1 MDRDT
6 MSSHLRHWSCA
17 DRADRISR
25 GGKFWM
31 KITDDQDAVV
41 RNQIRFGVR
50 LEWRERALDP
60 LHLPNQPSAFKH
72 TDFVTIDIETLLA
85 CGAVTKTDRPPTCVF
100 PLGVVP
106 KPLSNKLRLILDHRG
121 RQVRGSRLP
130 ASF

>member
-1 MDRDT
+1 
-6 MSSHLRHWSCA
+6 
-17 DRADRISR
+17 
-25 GGKFWM
+25 M

-50 LEWRERALDP
+50 LEWRERAPDP

-72 TDFVTIDIETLLA
+72 ADFMTNEIETLLA

-106 KPLSNKLRLILDHRG
+106 KPLSKKLRLILDM
-121 RQVRGSRLP
+121 RLGNKQMP
-130 ASF
+130 DIPFRMESIEDIRFLA